1 MMSERSEIQPRA
13 LLMQRNGRNS
23 RPEPSGAREG
33 HGHRPGERLDC
44 AFGFGR
50 RRMRRREFIAGL
62 GSAAAWPV
70 VARAQQ
76 GDRMRRI
83 GALMALDETDPE
95 AKTQLSAFT
104 QGLAELD
111 WVDGRT
117 VRMDIRWA
125 AGSVDRARMYAKQL
139 VDIQP
144 DVIFADS
151 TPEAAALYRETRTI
165 PIVFVLVSDP
175 VGEGFVASLSR
186 PGGNMTGLIPQET
199 GMAGKLLQLLKEI
212 APGVERAA
220 AMFNPDTAPY
230 VGSSYTVSI
239 SD

>member
-1 MMSERSEIQPRA
+1 
-13 LLMQRNGRNS
+13 
-23 RPEPSGAREG
+23 
-33 HGHRPGERLDC
+33 
-44 AFGFGR
+44 
-50 RRMRRREFIAGL
+50 MRRREFIAGL